1 MFFEKLRIYNTK
13 EKLIERII
21 EYKRE
26 EELRKNSPIREK
38 IKRTSTE
45 SYSLIIV
52 STC

>member
-21 EYKRE
+21 QYKRE
-26 EELRKNSPIREK
+26 EESRKNSPIREK
-38 IKRTSTE
+38 IKRTSIDN
-45 SYSLIIV
+45 YLIILV